1 MTTAYTTLLGLALP
15 VTGEL
20 AGTWGTVVNT
30 SITQLVE
37 DGLAGTTT
45 LSSDADVTLT
55 TTQGSSNQA
64 RSAVILWTA
73 SGTVTRNITAPAA
86 SKAYIVINATG
97 STQSIV
103 IRGVGPT
110 TGVTVAAGTKTLV
123 AWNGSDFVSITGS
136 SVAAS
141 DITGVLGV
149 DHGGTGAA
157 SFTANRVLLGNGTS
171 AFQTV
176 APGTSGNV
184 LTSNGTTWASAT
196 PSTGGTVTN
205 VGFSGGTT
213 GLGATGSP
221 INTTGTI
228 TLNGTLVV
236 ANGGTGSASLT
247 ANNVLLGNGT
257 AAVQTVAPGSSG
269 NILTSNGTTW
279 ASAAPGFGGTVTSVA
294 LSGGT
299 TGLTMTGSPVTSVG
313 TITIAGTLALA
324 NGGTGQTTAQ
334 ASMNSL
340 AAATTSGYYLRGN
353 GTNVVMAA
361 LAAADI
367 TGTISITQGGT
378 GAATYTANNVL
389 LGNGTSAFQ
398 TVAPGTSGNVLKSNG
413 TTWTSGALV
422 LTDLTGTLGVDHGG
436 TGAATYTADSVLLG
450 NGTSAFQTVNPSTA
464 GNVLTSNGTTW
475 VSKASN
481 AGVLLLSTTISGTPT
496 SVTFSS
502 TYLTA
507 TYDDYLIVISGVQ
520 WGATTSTEPYMN
532 FDGGFN
538 LNYSLSSTVSGTTTN
553 TSGASVDK
561 IPLIGTASLETTYI
575 NGTIYL
581 YGINSGLGTHTG
593 HSTMVSVGAS
603 SAAILNDC
611 AFTQISGSAITSVTI
626 FGQGMNYGHI
636 SLYGIPKL

>member
-196 PSTGGTVTN
+196 PGVGGTVTS
-205 VGFSGGTT
+205 VALSGGTT

-236 ANGGTGSASLT
+236 ANGGTGQTALT

-324 NGGTGQTTAQ
+324 NGGTGQTSAQ
-334 ASMNSL
+334 TSMNAL

-367 TGTISITQGGT
+367 TGTLGVDHGGT

-398 TVAPGTSGNVLKSNG
+398 TVAPSTSGNVLISNG
-413 TTWTSGALV
+413 TTWASGSITSSSV
-422 LTDLTGTLGVDHGG
+422 GT
-436 TGAATYTADSVLLG
+436 
-450 NGTSAFQTVNPSTA
+450 
-464 GNVLTSNGTTW
+464 
-475 VSKASN
+475 
-481 AGVLLLSTTISGTPT
+481 VLLLTSTLSAV
-496 SVTFSS
+496 SSFTFSS
-502 TYLTA
+502 TYLNS
-507 TYDDYLIVISGVQ
+507 TYDDYII
-520 WGATTSTEPYMN
+520 E
-532 FDGGFN
+532 F
-538 LNYSLSSTVSGTTTN
+538 SSVTISGTTVTVNFVFDTGSGYNYVALVSTPSASVNHGAAAAFAVYPFGTGLVAAGVLGGRIILNGTN
-553 TSGASVDK
+553 SGRTSGTAFLYCGLSSPYMSSCGFDYTGSASTVTFSTAG
-561 IPLIGTASLETTYI
+561 GTMS
-575 NGTIYL
+575 GDVRL
-581 YGINSGLGTHTG
+581 YGI
-593 HSTMVSVGAS
+593 
-603 SAAILNDC
+603 
-611 AFTQISGSAITSVTI
+611 
-626 FGQGMNYGHI
+626 
-636 SLYGIPKL
+636 KK

>member
-184 LTSNGTTWASAT
+184 LTSNGTTWASTT
-196 PSTGGTVTN
+196 PSTGGTVTS
-205 VGFSGGTT
+205 VAFSGGTT
-213 GLGATGSP
+213 GLSVTGSP
-221 INTTGTI
+221 IATNGTI
-228 TLNGTLVV
+228 TLAGTLAA

-257 AAVQTVAPGSSG
+257 SALQTVAPGSSG

-279 ASAAPGFGGTVTSVA
+279 ASAAPGFGGTVTYVG

-299 TGLTMTGSPVTSVG
+299 TGLTMTGTPVTSVG

-398 TVAPGTSGNVLKSNG
+398 TVAPGSS
-413 TTWTSGALV
+413 
-422 LTDLTGTLGVDHGG
+422 
-436 TGAATYTADSVLLG
+436 
-450 NGTSAFQTVNPSTA
+450 

-475 VSKASN
+475 ESSSASVS
-481 AGVLLLSTTISGTPT
+481 GMVLLNTITLSAVS
-496 SVTFSS
+496 SFSFSS
-502 TYLTA
+502 TYVNS
-507 TYDDYLIVISGVQ
+507 TYDDYMIVLSGVEVSGSPTVYMQFSGDSSSSYIANTYAVTSSTATHYGGSTTSAVYLFDSSLTSNGVISGTINIFGIGVV
-520 WGATTSTEPYMN
+520 GLARRGTAYLSTTDR
-532 FDGGFN
+532 F
-538 LNYSLSSTVSGTTTN
+538 SLSSFSWAA
-553 TSGASVDK
+553 GA
-561 IPLIGTASLETTYI
+561 
-575 NGTIYL
+575 
-581 YGINSGLGTHTG
+581 
-593 HSTMVSVGAS
+593 
-603 SAAILNDC
+603 
-611 AFTQISGSAITSVTI
+611 AITSIDFYCNLMASGSVR
-626 FGQGMNYGHI
+626 
-636 SLYGIPKL
+636 LYGLKK